1 MRCSCRSWDLTG
13 IPCCHA
19 ITCIISEG
27 NNPEKYICD
36 YYSVQRYWDTYDN
49 VMTPMDGHTLWPP
62 SQYDPVLP
70 PLVRK
75 MPGRPKKK
83 RVYTNDYLMKRDK
96 NDPTKMSK
104 VGRVMTCTSCHKE
117 GHNKRTCVE
126 QVHSNFVLSFC
137 LSYKRI

>member
-1 MRCSCRSWDLTG
+1 
-13 IPCCHA
+13 
-19 ITCIISEG
+19 
-27 NNPEKYICD
+27 
-36 YYSVQRYWDTYDN
+36 
-49 VMTPMDGHTLWPP
+49 MTPMDGHTLWPP

-75 MPGRPKKK
+75 MPGRPKKNRVRGVEERQDGVRRK
-83 RVYTNDYLMKRDK
+83 RRVYTNDYLMKRDK